1 MDILLL
7 LIPLS
12 ALIVI
17 GAIVVYFRAVDT
29 GQFDDLDRQ
38 GRITLFEEVIEQTPS
53 LRQAFDQS
61 SLPWKPNDWRKQ
73 NA

>member
-17 GAIVVYFRAVDT
+17 GAIVMYLRAVDT
-29 GQFDDLDRQ
+29 GQFDDLERQ
-38 GRITLFEEVIEQTPS
+38 GRITLFEEVADQTPAAQ
-53 LRQAFDQS
+53 RQDERTKS
-61 SLPWKPNDWRKQ
+61 G
-73 NA
+73 